1 VDFICGVNVYTIIR
15 TKALA
20 SLLYIYYSGVLIR
33 AALIILM
40 LPSTRVK
47 EVGTSVK
54 LIIDLALNITLIGLV
69 YITLPL

>member
-1 VDFICGVNVYTIIR
+1 VDFVYRVNVYTIVR
-15 TKALA
+15 AKALA
-20 SLLYIYYSGVLIR
+20 SLLYTRYGGVLVR

-47 EVGTSVK
+47 EAGASVK
-54 LIIDLALNITLIGLV
+54 LIIDLALNIALIGLA